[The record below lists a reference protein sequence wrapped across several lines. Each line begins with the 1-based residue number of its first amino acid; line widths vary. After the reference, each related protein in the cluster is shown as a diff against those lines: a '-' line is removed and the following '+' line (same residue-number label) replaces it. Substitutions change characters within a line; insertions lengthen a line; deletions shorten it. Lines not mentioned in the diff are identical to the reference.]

1 MRVSVAVENEGVSFE
16 IVYLLRDILFYMD
29 ASKNNSQNYF

>member
-1 MRVSVAVENEGVSFE
+1 MRVSVAVENECVSFE

-29 ASKNNSQNYF
+29 ASKNNSQKYF